1 MLEIFSRYIDL
12 IPKKLKLQSNNEGSI
27 EFYNASITLGFNS
40 FKLSVDIKY
49 ALPFPNYAA

>member
-1 MLEIFSRYIDL
+1 MLEIFFYYIDL

-49 ALPFPNYAA
+49 AFPFPNYAA